1 MHFPILE
8 DYFQSLH
15 FWQKTVIFH
24 DKTALM
30 LLLPINNKSR
40 KISPHSQIHQ
50 TSHPNHKLPRAN
62 TTIFQNFFLNQE
74 MLSAQLLLKKEK
86 KRKETTMRI
95 AFSWQNKKHDKRGR
109 VCGLNKTTSKGR
121 HPSLVRGAGCSWLRD
136 RGKQKKRKCLCCE
149 DSLQASNKLLN
160 LQTGPSSP

>member
-62 TTIFQNFFLNQE
+62 TTIFQNFFLNQQ
-74 MLSAQLLLKKEK
+74 MLSAQLLLKKKKKKKK
-86 KRKETTMRI
+86 KRQCVLRLVGQIKSMTNGGVYVASTRQRVKAAIRVWCEVLVAAGRET
-95 AFSWQNKKHDKRGR
+95 QEN
-109 VCGLNKTTSKGR
+109 
-121 HPSLVRGAGCSWLRD
+121 
-136 RGKQKKRKCLCCE
+136 KRKGN
-149 DSLQASNKLLN
+149 DSVAKTLFKPPTSC
-160 LQTGPSSP
+160 